1 MITLSKELKQLSE
14 DLTVLFV
21 EDDKILQEK
30 TLLLL
35 DTFFTSS
42 TSADDGKDAL
52 SCYKKYYK
60 ENNKHFDLVIS
71 DIQMPNKNGI
81 ELSKDILALN
91 EDQSIIII
99 SAYDD
104 SHYLIDLINL
114 GIGYF
119 ITKPFTSD
127 KFIEVLYK
135 CCLHI
140 KNIDIDHI
148 IKFANGYTWDKD
160 NLILF
165 FNGESIKL
173 SKYEVVIF
181 NLMILNPN
189 QVFSSDMLFN
199 TIYYDDIEKDMSTD
213 SIKSIIKRLRKK
225 LPENMI
231 ESIYAQGYKVN
242 NSLLN

>member
-1 MITLSKELKQLSE
+1 
-14 DLTVLFV
+14 
-21 EDDKILQEK
+21 
-30 TLLLL
+30 
-35 DTFFTSS
+35 
-42 TSADDGKDAL
+42 
-52 SCYKKYYK
+52 
-60 ENNKHFDLVIS
+60 
-71 DIQMPNKNGI
+71 
-81 ELSKDILALN
+81 
-91 EDQSIIII
+91 
-99 SAYDD
+99 
-104 SHYLIDLINL
+104 LINL

-160 NLILF
+160 NLILS
-165 FNGESIKL
+165 FNAESIKL